1 MAKYS
6 ERSLMLLQDL
16 EELMPPVSKIM
27 KMSDAGSTPLA
38 FVSTDLS
45 SVSQQPSIADKALL
59 KSLITLFRA
68 FDNVADRTGVV
79 NSDTYFVF
87 NVIKQIVD
95 CGKETAKPILSNL
108 SNNLVR
114 YVVDYLLLCYT
125 LLTNDQMVFLYFQI
139 PNLMRSVPELFTME
153 LILQL
158 YNLSNSAGI
167 RTTVRDLC
175 LLRNLTIKP

>member
-1 MAKYS
+1 
-6 ERSLMLLQDL
+6 
-16 EELMPPVSKIM
+16 MPPVGKIM

-38 FVSTDLS
+38 FVSTDLTS
-45 SVSQQPSIADKALL
+45 ASQQPSITDKDLL
-59 KSLITLFRA
+59 KSLTILFHA

-95 CGKETAKPILSNL
+95 CGKDMAKPILSNL
-108 SNNLVR
+108 SDNLVR
-114 YVVDYLLLCYT
+114 LVFEYLLQCYT
-125 LLTNDQMVFLYFQI
+125 LLTNNEMAFLYFQI

-158 YNLSNSAGI
+158 YNLGNSTGI